1 MNGKLKALDLL
12 EIKDI
17 APRCKNNHL
26 VGVVSGDS
34 LVGKAG
40 TQGTL
45 HVGIDSQGTEDRDI
59 RDTDLGSYTWAM
71 SPERLFLRLNLPP

>member
-12 EIKDI
+12 EIKGI
-17 APRCKNNHL
+17 APRCENKHL
-26 VGVVSGDS
+26 VGVGSGDS

-45 HVGIDSQGTEDRDI
+45 HMGTDSQGTENRDV

>member
-12 EIKDI
+12 EIKGI
-17 APRCKNNHL
+17 APRCENNHL

-45 HVGIDSQGTEDRDI
+45 YVGTAKG
-59 RDTDLGSYTWAM
+59 LGIET
-71 SPERLFLRLNLPP
+71 

>member
-17 APRCKNNHL
+17 APRCENDYL
-26 VGVVSGDS
+26 VQVVSGDS

-40 TQGTL
+40 TQGIHCMWEQTAK
-45 HVGIDSQGTEDRDI
+45 GWRIEK
-59 RDTDLGSYTWAM
+59 
-71 SPERLFLRLNLPP
+71 